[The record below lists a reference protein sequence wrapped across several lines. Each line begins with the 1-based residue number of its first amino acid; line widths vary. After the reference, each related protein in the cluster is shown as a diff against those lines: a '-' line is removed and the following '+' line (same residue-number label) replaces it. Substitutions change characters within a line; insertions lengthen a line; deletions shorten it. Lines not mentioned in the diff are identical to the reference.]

1 MSGPARD
8 EPPESAGEFFR
19 GLLAAGKDAA
29 AQKTAVTDAV
39 REKAAG
45 KSRDALRVV
54 FEAELDRQGVPRDPI
69 WVESKLDELEDSP
82 TERARK
88 VGKGVALAATTLPKL
103 LRGLGG
109 AGGDVDPPE
118 WMRRPAE
125 ASYWGWAPGAV
136 KRVVQIEAR
145 SVALLERVL
154 REAPQRVGHEF
165 AVFDV
170 WFDRATDDGPIGVF
184 LGRERV
190 GVLESHPPHGLGVQI
205 SAARESG
212 VKAFATAT
220 LARARHL
227 MPRFLLVVEV
237 APADAPPRP
246 RAAHRADDPTIRP
259 GDGAKLPGTRRE
271 RR

>member
-1 MSGPARD
+1 VSGPPRD
-8 EPPESAGEFFR
+8 EPPESAREFFR

-29 AQKTAVTDAV
+29 AQKAAVTDAV

-54 FEAELDRQGVPRDPI
+54 FATELDRQGVPRDPI
-69 WVESKLDELEDSP
+69 WVESKLDELEGSP

-88 VGKGVALAATTLPKL
+88 VGKGVALAATMLPKL

-109 AGGDVDPPE
+109 ADGNMEPPE

-136 KRVVQIEAR
+136 KRIVQLEAH

-165 AVFDV
+165 GVFEV
-170 WFDRATDDGPIGVF
+170 WFDRATDDGPIVVF
-184 LGRERV
+184 LGQERV

-205 SAARESG
+205 SAAQESG
-212 VKAFATAT
+212 AKAFTTAS

-227 MPRFLLVVEV
+227 TPRFLLVVDV
-237 APADAPPRP
+237 APVDAPPRP
-246 RAAHRADDPTIRP
+246 SAAH
-259 GDGAKLPGTRRE
+259 
-271 RR
+271 